1 MNKAHIATVPEA
13 ITQHF
18 LNKDAPLSAEQIRS
32 MISYHGRVPS
42 PKKGEGALNQAIFI
56 PQLPNGID
64 GESLMAW
71 RAIEKKIV
79 SILEETF
86 ESVDVVT
93 ECLRPDQMIGSRT
106 LHLQPKQLRPGLWE
120 EGRMMRTEYN
130 GIPSD
135 LPLPRHPNILT
146 EKHFRIVNRDI
157 DGEPFKSKPWDKSVN
172 VRITRYLQNFR
183 TLAAWL
189 YRLPTKEKAKYML
202 DVIMGVKRIH
212 EDGRSHGDVKP
223 SNIAI
228 VEGSGMLFDHELVD
242 HTINTYF
249 GTQNYVPFHYLS
261 FSDESYD
268 AYSLKTSVQ
277 SNQLVD
283 MFACYLSLIECLAGR
298 HPFVDGV
305 TFTLKDEVLGDFN
318 FESKIAAPIR
328 LALQAQ
334 QIPKHLVDLLIK
346 GIRVNHG
353 ICVPFEELVDAF
365 GAHYGFKREVVDG
378 NEILVEV

>member
-18 LNKDAPLSAEQIRS
+18 LNNDAPLSAGQIRS
-32 MISYHGRVPS
+32 MISHHGRVPS
-42 PKKGEGALNQAIFI
+42 PENREGALSQAIFI

-64 GESLMAW
+64 RESLIAW

-120 EGRMMRTEYN
+120 EGRMMRTGYN
-130 GIPSD
+130 GMPSD
-135 LPLPRHPNILT
+135 RSLPKHPNILD
-146 EKHFRIVNRDI
+146 EKHFRIVNRPVEGKPI
-157 DGEPFKSKPWDKSVN
+157 KPNPWDKSFN
-172 VRITRYLQNFR
+172 VRTTQYIPNFR

-228 VEGSGMLFDHELVD
+228 VEGRGVLFDHELVD
-242 HTINTYF
+242 HSINIYL

-261 FSDESYD
+261 FNDIYTPK
-268 AYSLKTSVQ
+268 ASVKL
-277 SNQLVD
+277 NQLVD
-283 MFACYLSLIECLAGR
+283 MFACYMSLIECLAGR
-298 HPFVDGV
+298 HPFVEDSK
-305 TFTLKDEVLGDFN
+305 FILEHEALGDFN
-318 FESKIAAPIR
+318 FEYTIADPIR

-346 GIRVNHG
+346 GIRVNKG
-353 ICVPFEELVDAF
+353 IRVPFEELVDAF

-378 NEILVEV
+378 SEILVEA

>member
-18 LNKDAPLSAEQIRS
+18 LKNDAPLSAEQIRS

-56 PQLPNGID
+56 PQLPDGID
-64 GESLMAW
+64 TESLIAW
-71 RAIEKKIV
+71 RAIEKKII

-93 ECLRPDQMIGSRT
+93 ECLKPGEMIGAQM
-106 LHLQPKQLRPGLWE
+106 LHLEPKQLRLGLWE
-120 EGRMMRTEYN
+120 EGRMMRTGYN
-130 GIPSD
+130 GMSSD
-135 LPLPRHPNILT
+135 RSLPKHPNILD

-157 DGEPFKSKPWDKSVN
+157 DGDPFKPKPWNKSFN
-172 VRITRYLQNFR
+172 VRIAQYFPNFK

-189 YRLPTKEKAKYML
+189 YRLPTKEKTKYIL

-223 SNIAI
+223 SNILI
-228 VEGSGMLFDHELVD
+228 IEGRGILFDHEMVD
-242 HTINTYF
+242 YPINMYT
-249 GTQNYVPFHYLS
+249 GTLLYVPFHYLPFHDVYL
-261 FSDESYD
+261 FSDKKK
-268 AYSLKTSVQ
+268 L
-277 SNQLVD
+277 NQLVD
-283 MFACYLSLIECLAGR
+283 MFACYMSLIESLAGR
-298 HPFVDGV
+298 HPFFAEDK
-305 TFTLKDEVLGDFN
+305 FTLHGQVLCDFN
-318 FESKIAAPIR
+318 FDSKIAAPIR
-328 LALQAQ
+328 SALQAE
-334 QIPKHLVDLLIK
+334 QIPGHLIDLLIK
-346 GIRVNHG
+346 GIRVNKG
-353 ICVPFEELVDAF
+353 VTVPFEELVDAF